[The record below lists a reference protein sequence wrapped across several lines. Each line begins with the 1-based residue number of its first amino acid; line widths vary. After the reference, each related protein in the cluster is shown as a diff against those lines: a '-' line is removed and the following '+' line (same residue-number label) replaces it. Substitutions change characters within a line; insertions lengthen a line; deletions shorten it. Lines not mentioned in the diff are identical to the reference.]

1 MMNGSFS
8 PLYSYTIIDAVRL
21 LSCQETEF
29 RPLAVVIQKTRE
41 ANLQTEMINVTAPH
55 RTFFFYYNYASS

>member
-8 PLYSYTIIDAVRL
+8 PLYSYTIIDAGRL
-21 LSCQETEF
+21 LSCHKTEF

-41 ANLQTEMINVTAPH
+41 ANLQTEMINVRDCTSLY
-55 RTFFFYYNYASS
+55 FFFLL